1 MNETLFHFVNQ
12 FAGSNGFLDDTMKF
26 FAGKLVWVMIGIMAV
41 LWFTGK
47 LENQRIAFNSVLTA
61 MLALGIGMF
70 VIGPMIDHPRPFV
83 SLTVNQ
89 LITHDADPSFPSD
102 HSTFA
107 FSLAFAAF
115 LIKRKIGSVL
125 LVLAALTGIG
135 RVFVGVHFPFD
146 VMGGMVLALI
156 CAFIV
161 HILHRQTEPALKW
174 CVRLYRKVTFQRQ
187 A

>member
-1 MNETLFHFVNQ
+1 MNESLFQFVNQ
-12 FAGSNGFLDDTMKF
+12 FAGSNGYLDEAMTF
-26 FAGKLVWVMIGIMAV
+26 FAEKLVWVMIGIMVV

-89 LITHDADPSFPSD
+89 LVTHDADPSFPSD

-107 FSLAFAAF
+107 FSLAFAA
-115 LIKRKIGSVL
+115 L
-125 LVLAALTGIG
+125 LVKRRIGILMLALASLIGIG

-146 VMGGMVLALI
+146 VLGGMALALI

-174 CVRLYRKVTFQRQ
+174 CVRVYRKATFQRQ